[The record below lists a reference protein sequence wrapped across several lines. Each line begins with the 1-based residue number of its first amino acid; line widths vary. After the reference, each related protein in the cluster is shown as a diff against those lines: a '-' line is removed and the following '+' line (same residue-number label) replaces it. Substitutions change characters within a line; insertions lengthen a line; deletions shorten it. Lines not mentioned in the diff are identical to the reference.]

1 MNVGIYCPEWMVARH
16 NTDHKVARMF
26 GQLEDFSEVKTEFI
40 ASGSYTRTF
49 NMNRILSR
57 LLPGIP
63 PLIDYGFRKT
73 EKEIDLIYHYG
84 SPARP
89 GAFFKAVKEIPA
101 FVTTGFMTDEF
112 LIDLLGLLPDR
123 QQEADELARSL
134 EKAAVVHFHTKNGME
149 RFLSYRPDFTDKTV
163 AIPFFLPDLIASE
176 YVRPDR
182 KRVNIL
188 FVGIDGKRKGLFN
201 LLDALDLLGQ
211 DYMNRFRVEVTIVSK
226 DKPKPK
232 TNYKLNWY
240 AKLPHQEVVKLM
252 KKASIFVLVPKNES
266 YGLVLVEAMLA
277 GCTIVTDDDETR
289 QEIIGNTGIMLDNK
303 SAANIARTLKVLI
316 EDTYWREMLGES
328 ACLRAQKLFLPHTV
342 ARQYEKSFQSV
353 FDKA

>member
-1 MNVGIYCPEWMVARH
+1 MNVGIYCPEWMLARH

-26 GQLEDFSEVKTEFI
+26 GQLGDFSAVKTEFI
-40 ASGSYTRTF
+40 ASESYTRTF
-49 NMNRILSR
+49 NMNRMLSR
-57 LLPGIP
+57 VFPGIP
-63 PLIDYGFRKT
+63 PLIDYGLRKT

-84 SPARP
+84 SPADP
-89 GAFFKAVKEIPA
+89 AAFFKAVKEIPA

-134 EKAAVVHFHTKNGME
+134 EKAAVIHFHTKNGME
-149 RFLSYRPDFTDKTV
+149 RFLSYRPDFKDKTV

-176 YVRPDR
+176 YIRPDR

-201 LLDALDLLGQ
+201 LLDALDLLGE
-211 DYMNRFRVEVTIVSK
+211 DYMDRFRVEVTIVSK

-232 TNYKLNWY
+232 TNYQLNWY
-240 AKLPHQEVVKLM
+240 PKLPYHEVGRLM

-289 QEIIGNTGIMLDNK
+289 QEIMGNTGIMLDNK

-316 EDTYWREMLGES
+316 EDTCWREMLGES

-342 ARQYEKSFQSV
+342 ARQYEESFQSIA
-353 FDKA
+353 DKA